1 MTDQTSGNGSPG
13 RQRITVRVM
22 TFDATVTVMQPLPM
36 TVADLADNIRLGD
49 DADQQLIR
57 IADDDEIA
65 IEVAQKRRRVD
76 VRGIVANYDQPVARS
91 EQYSFH
97 EHQVNLH
104 DK

>member
-1 MTDQTSGNGSPG
+1 
-13 RQRITVRVM
+13 M

-49 DADQQLIR
+49 DADEQFIR

-65 IEVAQKRRRVD
+65 IEVAQKGRCVD
-76 VRGIVANYDQPVARS
+76 ERGVVADGDQPVARS
-91 EQYSFH
+91 RQHSFH
-97 EHQVNLH
+97 EHQGNLH